1 MRTTLTL
8 DPDVVRLIEEEVHR
22 LRKPFKHVVND
33 ALRRGLAPGG
43 RRAPA
48 ARYRVRPHAA
58 QLLPGLDRGKL
69 NALADEVED
78 RAVSAALRRRRTP

>member
-8 DPDVVRLIEEEVHR
+8 DPDVVRMIKDEVHR

-43 RRAPA
+43 RRASVR
-48 ARYRVRPHAA
+48 RYRVRPHVT

-69 NALADEVED
+69 NALVDQLED
-78 RAVSAALRRRRTP
+78 GALVAKLRRRRAP